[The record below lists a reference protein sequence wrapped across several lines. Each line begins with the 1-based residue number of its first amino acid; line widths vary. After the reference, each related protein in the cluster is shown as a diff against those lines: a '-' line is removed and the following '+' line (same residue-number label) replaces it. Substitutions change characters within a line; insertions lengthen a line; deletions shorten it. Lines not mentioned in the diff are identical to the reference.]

1 MDTSLAMGYYRPVS
15 AFNIGKQSEHKER
28 TFFSEAVTRER
39 IEKVKDQDWQWWR
52 NWITQNNLF

>member
-39 IEKVKDQDWQWWR
+39 IEKVKD
-52 NWITQNNLF
+52 